1 MTSDR
6 TTAASAATP
15 SASAPEPGEPGERAA
30 PDAPDTAALA
40 QRLAD
45 LTERVTALEDR
56 AAGTAAAASAGELPD
71 PDVFWALHRLR
82 SELAELGEE
91 DGGVM
96 IVGTVASGPSGGRA
110 EWQQAF
116 GTAAL
121 LESDWTSL
129 ADTVAALGQPVRLRL
144 IQGLLAGRSTVAELV
159 ELDGV
164 GTTGQ
169 IYHHLRQLVAAGW
182 LQAAGR
188 GRYEVPPHR
197 LVPLLVTLGAAR
209 G

>member
-1 MTSDR
+1 MSSDR
-6 TTAASAATP
+6 TTAPSAATP
-15 SASAPEPGEPGERAA
+15 NASVSEPGDSGEPGERAA
-30 PDAPDTAALA
+30 PDTATLA

-56 AAGTAAAASAGELPD
+56 AAGTAAPAPAGELPD

>member
-1 MTSDR
+1 MLAER
-6 TTAASAATP
+6 LTA
-15 SASAPEPGEPGERAA
+15 
-30 PDAPDTAALA
+30 
-40 QRLAD
+40 
-45 LTERVTALEDR
+45 LTERVAALEAVAVD
-56 AAGTAAAASAGELPD
+56 ASPPAPTGDLPD
-71 PDVFWALHRLR
+71 PDAFWALHRLR
-82 SELAELGEE
+82 SELAELGEA

-96 IVGTVASGPSGGRA
+96 IVGTVAAGPSGGRA